1 MTPNRK
7 IRRILLPATACA
19 LLATLGFLFVMS
31 NPAAYKSESQ
41 ALALLREL
49 RELDQRW
56 DGDAL
61 RLAGALTPVIPA
73 VPDRRPVLARILHEL
88 EQEPASEV
96 LADDLGALRA
106 GMEEKVSAYA
116 ELHARHLR
124 SLRTGADFRERL
136 AALANDAAA
145 ARVRAPS
152 SAARADA
159 LLAQIE
165 RARLATNVTDIEAHT
180 LMAQMLEPP
189 VASLVA
195 AAAAV
200 QPELRAGGRAAQ
212 QAGEEF
218 LSARE
223 AEAATWRR
231 FAMLTVGARVD
242 VVARRVS
249 DVIDAGLD
257 EKERWRVYLAAY
269 AAALLVG
276 IGYLAARLLATQAAL
291 RIANQGLESRVQDR
305 TRDLTRTLEQLKES
319 EAQLVQSEKMSSL
332 GQLVAGVAHEVNTPL
347 AYVKNS
353 LATVRDRM
361 PEVRETLEQAER
373 MVSATRMEPVDPRA
387 LHDAMDALATR
398 LFHLSQHQV
407 MQDIE
412 ALTSDGLHGISQIT
426 DLVAN
431 LRNFARLDRSRVAT
445 FDVNEGIRTTLLIA
459 RPALRHVRVEM
470 RLGELP
476 QITCSP
482 SQVNQVVLNLLTN
495 AAQAI
500 EGEAGLIRITTRREA
515 DGVAIEVADNGRGIP
530 AAALPRVFDPF
541 FTTKEVGKGT
551 GLGLSI
557 AYKIVTQ
564 HGGRIEVQSQEGAG
578 ATFRVVLPLR
588 PPVLPAAAPLLMEVA

>member
-1 MTPNRK
+1 
-7 IRRILLPATACA
+7 
-19 LLATLGFLFVMS
+19 
-31 NPAAYKSESQ
+31 
-41 ALALLREL
+41 
-49 RELDQRW
+49 
-56 DGDAL
+56 
-61 RLAGALTPVIPA
+61 
-73 VPDRRPVLARILHEL
+73 
-88 EQEPASEV
+88 V

-136 AALANDAAA
+136 AALANGAAA

-165 RARLATNVTDIEAHT
+165 RARLAANVTDIEAHT

-189 VASLVA
+189 VASLVSA
-195 AAAAV
+195 AGAV

-223 AEAATWRR
+223 AEATTWRR

-249 DVIDAGLD
+249 DAIDAGLD

-459 RPALRHVRVEM
+459 RPALRHVHVEM

-515 DGVAIEVADNGRGIP
+515 DGVAIEVADNGKGIP
-530 AAALPRVFDPF
+530 AAAIPRVFDPF

-564 HGGRIEVQSQEGAG
+564 HGGRIEVQSHEGAG

-588 PPVLPAAAPLLMEVA
+588 PPVLPAAAPVLMEVA

>member
-7 IRRILLPATACA
+7 LRRTLLAAAAFA
-19 LLATLGFLFVMS
+19 LLATLAFLFAMS

-49 RELDQRW
+49 RDFDQRW

-61 RLAGALTPVIPA
+61 RLANALTPVVPA
-73 VPDRRPVLARILHEL
+73 VPDRRPVLVRILHEL
-88 EQEPASEV
+88 EQSPASEV
-96 LADDLGALRA
+96 LAGDLDALRA
-106 GMEEKVSAYA
+106 GMEEKLSAYA
-116 ELHARHLR
+116 ELHARHVR
-124 SLRTGADFRERL
+124 SLRTAADFRERL
-136 AALANDAAA
+136 AALANDAA
-145 ARVRAPS
+145 RAGTS
-152 SAARADA
+152 SASARADA

-189 VASLVA
+189 VGSFATG
-195 AAAAV
+195 AV
-200 QPELRAGGRAAQ
+200 GVHPGLRAAGRAAQ

-218 LSARE
+218 ISARE
-223 AEAATWRR
+223 AEASAWSR
-231 FAMLTVGARVD
+231 FSMLTIGARVD
-242 VVARRVS
+242 VVARRVGE
-249 DVIDAGLD
+249 VIDAGQD

-269 AAALLVG
+269 AAALVVG
-276 IGYLAARLLATQAAL
+276 IGYLLARLAAAQGAL
-291 RIANQGLESRVQDR
+291 RSANGELDKRVQAR

-387 LHDAMDALATR
+387 LHDAMDGLATR
-398 LFHLSQHQV
+398 LFHLSQNQV
-407 MQDIE
+407 MPDIE
-412 ALTSDGLHGISQIT
+412 ALTSDGLHGIAQIT

-459 RPALRHVRVEM
+459 RPALRHVHVEV

-476 QITCSP
+476 RITCSP

-500 EGEAGLIRITTRREA
+500 EGEGGLIRITTRHDA
-515 DGVAIEVADNGRGIP
+515 GGVAIEVADNGKGIP

-557 AYKIVTQ
+557 AYKIITQ
-564 HGGRIEVQSQEGAG
+564 HGGRIEVESREGAG

-588 PPVLPAAAPLLMEVA
+588 PPQLGAPVPALEEVA